1 MSGDPRAT
9 SGVDLIPLHLSG
21 FVRFP
26 VAAAVARV
34 VAEED
39 RLQKE
44 REEAERRQQE
54 ALRKQEE
61 AQRKQEEAQRR
72 QELAEQKRRE
82 HERAAAEKRERE
94 EAERR
99 RQEELQAKEAETA
112 AATAASSSER
122 DDDAGAGAPTEAS
135 AGPTPVGRKR
145 TLSSTSD
152 TATPAVGSPHG
163 TPTSLA
169 GGALTEEQAKAYKN
183 WKKTAMFVLGEVLR
197 HPLAN
202 PFSKPVPASEPDY
215 HDTIKRPLD
224 LGTIKA
230 RLAVGAITSTAE
242 LHHQLMIVFA
252 NACMYNN
259 EDHEMFMQAEELW
272 QASEVLL
279 ENLRSADLAAV
290 SHEAVRL
297 SILLNGGQTSGLTAF
312 PLVLVAWYFAGV
324 VPGGFR
330 HGGGEHD
337 GDAADGAQGRRRQGD
352 AAKYSGGEHPG
363 RLGHARRRCRQH
375 R

>member
-1 MSGDPRAT
+1 
-9 SGVDLIPLHLSG
+9 
-21 FVRFP
+21 

-39 RLQKE
+39 RQKKE
-44 REEAERRQQE
+44 REEAERRQQD

-82 HERAAAEKRERE
+82 QERAAAEKRERE

-99 RQEELQAKEAETA
+99 RQEELRAAKEAA
-112 AATAASSSER
+112 AAAASAAAAAASSSSER
-122 DDDAGAGAPTEAS
+122 DEDAGGSAPTEA
-135 AGPTPVGRKR
+135 PTPVGRKR

-169 GGALTEEQAKAYKN
+169 GGLLTEEQAKAYKN
-183 WKKTAMFVLGEVLR
+183 WKKTAMFVLGEILR
-197 HPLAN
+197 HPMAN

-215 HDTIKRPLD
+215 HDAIKRPLD

-230 RLAVGAITSTAE
+230 RLAAGAITSTAE

-279 ENLRSADLAAV
+279 ENLRSADLAAA
-290 SHEAVRL
+290 SHEAVRPSTL
-297 SILLNGGQTSGLTAF
+297 
-312 PLVLVAWYFAGV
+312 
-324 VPGGFR
+324 R
-330 HGGGEHD
+330 HGGPT
-337 GDAADGAQGRRRQGD
+337 
-352 AAKYSGGEHPG
+352 S
-363 RLGHARRRCRQH
+363 AR
-375 R
+375 